1 MKKNIHI
8 SVVIPVYACCESL
21 ESLYTRLTETL
32 LMITDNFEILMIN
45 DASPDNA
52 WEVIGALANKDKRL
66 QGINLSRNFGQHHAI
81 IAGLDH
87 AKGEWIVVMDCDLQD
102 QPEEILKLY
111 AQAQEGYDVVVGR
124 RSKRKDSFL
133 KRLGSRVFYKV
144 FDYLTDQKNDSTVA
158 NFGIYSTQVIE
169 NVRKFREQNLFFPFF
184 VTWVGFNR
192 IEVEIEHA
200 PRHLG
205 ETSYDISKLLNLAI
219 DTIVSYSNKP
229 LRLSIKLG
237 FIISFFSMVYAL
249 WLMLKYYMY
258 GVPVEG
264 WTSVMVSTFFM
275 GGLIVAN
282 LGITGLYIGKVFDE
296 TKNRSLYIVK
306 EKLNC

>member
-237 FIISFFSMVYAL
+237 FIISFFSA
-249 WLMLKYYMY
+249 YY
-258 GVPVEG
+258 
-264 WTSVMVSTFFM
+264 
-275 GGLIVAN
+275 
-282 LGITGLYIGKVFDE
+282 
-296 TKNRSLYIVK
+296 
-306 EKLNC
+306 